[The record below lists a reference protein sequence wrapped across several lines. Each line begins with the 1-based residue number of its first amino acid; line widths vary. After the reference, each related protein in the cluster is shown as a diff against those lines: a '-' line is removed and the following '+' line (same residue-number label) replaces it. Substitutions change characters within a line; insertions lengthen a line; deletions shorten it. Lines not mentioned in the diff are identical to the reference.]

1 MNKKYSTF
9 RLSAQ
14 AIADQGDV
22 VRRISLATPT
32 CRASL
37 SPQRRMPWSAPLMI
51 AGMLARGEAIL
62 TTSDEMA
69 SICGGVIRQALLNS
83 ERPLIQ
89 SIYEAAARGCRCWTT
104 CKSSR
109 DGEGRWISHGQ
120 ERARPGQLGDIGEGD
135 LKTLADAIPTNKAA
149 MN

>member
-22 VRRISLATPT
+22 VRRISLERQLAGKPHATKT
-32 CRASL
+32 DAVERG
-37 SPQRRMPWSAPLMI
+37 LMI
-51 AGMLARGEAIL
+51 AGALARGEVIL
-62 TTSDEMA
+62 TTSEEMA
-69 SICGGVIRQALLNS
+69 SICGGVIRTALLNS

-89 SIYEAAARGCRCWTT
+89 SIYEAALEGVDLDDLQII
-104 CKSSR
+104 S
-109 DGEGRWISHGQ
+109 DGEGGLCVKDRSAPAGT
-120 ERARPGQLGDIGEGD
+120 LGDIGAGD